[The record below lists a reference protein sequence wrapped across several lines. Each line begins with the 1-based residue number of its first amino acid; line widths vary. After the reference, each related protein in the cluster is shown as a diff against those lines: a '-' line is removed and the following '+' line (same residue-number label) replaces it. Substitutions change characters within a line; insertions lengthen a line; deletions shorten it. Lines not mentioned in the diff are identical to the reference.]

1 MKEAI
6 QKAIEGGYV
15 NQALKFKSEYAI
27 DFRDLRGG
35 QLEIYN
41 KMLEEYLTTKA
52 FLDPLFW
59 QCLGKGLK
67 WGIVDGICPKCCYN
81 GKKGWLISNPVTCPN
96 CHTCRGDWLYNWH
109 RFIEHIANGGNVEE
123 FFINL
128 LKNN

>member
-1 MKEAI
+1 MLKEAI

-15 NQALKFKSEYAI
+15 NQALKVKSEYAI

-59 QCLGKGLK
+59 QCLGKGLR
-67 WGIVDGICPKCCYN
+67 WR
-81 GKKGWLISNPVTCPN
+81 PVEWEVLPYIDVAMSVVNSTPVKAV
-96 CHTCRGDWLYNWH
+96 CREKRTEGYIYHWH

-128 LKNN
+128 LKNK